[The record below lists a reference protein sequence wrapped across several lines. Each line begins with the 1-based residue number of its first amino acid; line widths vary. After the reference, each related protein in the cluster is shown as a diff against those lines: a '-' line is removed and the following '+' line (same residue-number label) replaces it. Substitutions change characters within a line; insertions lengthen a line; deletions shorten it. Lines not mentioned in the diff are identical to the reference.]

1 MDVAKGILII
11 MVIVGHIAA
20 NSKSKYGIESQ
31 TLVGFDE
38 VCRLYTC
45 FFMQA
50 FFSNNRI
57 LYKFQYTF

>member
-45 FFMQA
+45 FLCKL
-50 FFSNNRI
+50 FF
-57 LYKFQYTF
+57 